1 MNAMDRILE
10 LTDEVEQQIGS
21 GDWLSASE
29 TDAERRRL
37 LSALL
42 DADGIGRLDP
52 QDRQSLREIL
62 RRTNDTMA
70 EVVQLK
76 RDLLKTSRR
85 FQSAPKALHSYR
97 ENVQADT
104 LAQLRD

>member
-10 LTDEVEQQIGS
+10 LTDAVEQQIES

-37 LSALL
+37 LGAMLE
-42 DADGIGRLDP
+42 ADGIGRLDKRD
-52 QDRQSLREIL
+52 QQSLREIL
-62 RRTNDTMA
+62 QRTNETLSEVA
-70 EVVQLK
+70 ELKKELLAASRQL
-76 RDLLKTSRR
+76 
-85 FQSAPKALHSYR
+85 QSAPRALHSYR
-97 ENVQADT
+97 ENLQADT